1 MMIYN
6 HNISDLLILHLS
18 ELSKLFHLTYILLS
32 FVFITSSI
40 LQAVCFAF
48 CRSFSLKV
56 PIMSS
61 PLMPFDRYVHDALFL
76 TFFNDKY
83 FFSPIWFITFWKYV
97 FILWDFCLM
106 VNLKFRLLSINFDV
120 LFNTF
125 LWSIINRIHFDW
137 SMNSMM
143 ALFQFFRN

>member
-1 MMIYN
+1 MIIYI
-6 HNISDLLILHLS
+6 HNISDLLILHLT
-18 ELSKLFHLTYILLS
+18 ELSKLFHLTYSLLL
-32 FVFITSSI
+32 FLFITFSI

-61 PLMPFDRYVHDALFL
+61 PLMPFDRYVHDAR
-76 TFFNDKY
+76 
-83 FFSPIWFITFWKYV
+83 FITFWKYV